1 MEMIDL
7 RRRLARFTLGHRWL
21 ILAVMALI
29 TAFFAVGLTKVDV
42 RTIFSDLF
50 PKDHPFVKVFKDHPN
65 FGSPL
70 TVTLMVKRTDG
81 KSIYEVDTLNKVW
94 RLSRDIDLA
103 PGVDHDQILSIATP
117 KARYTVVTPDGIFS
131 NPIMDDEPPTT
142 PEHLAEIRRRVGESA
157 AAATFLVSADSTA
170 TLVNA
175 TFIESKLDYGE
186 AFKFVQEIVKKEQ
199 DANHEIHVAGFPTM
213 TGWIYEF
220 GTNTAEIAALTLVL
234 MFLALAFHM
243 RNLSGILAPV
253 IVSTVSAIWGFG
265 LVGWM
270 GLPVEPLLMVVP
282 LMLVARCFSHCV
294 QATER
299 YYELLHDGHE
309 KEKAAELSLV
319 SLVWPGTLGIF
330 TDVAGLLLVALA
342 PIPAMERFA
351 LFTGLWAA
359 NLIPCS
365 VFLTPILL
373 SLLPKPKNL
382 EHVLGS
388 EGQSGP
394 LQRGMQH
401 ILEGFSTLAQGRA
414 ARYTAMVFLALTV
427 ASVYF
432 MLRIPVGNPVEG
444 TNLLRE
450 DSAFNGAVR
459 QINRNFPG
467 SMTMEVVFEGK
478 DGARIL
484 RQSDTL
490 ATMRDLQHCLEGSP
504 HPPTATLSF
513 ADMAPE
519 ANRVFNGG
527 NPKWAPL
534 DNDDASASAAVTGLM
549 AGTNAKAFA
558 HVADFELR
566 NATVSLWYSNNKQ
579 ETVDN
584 ALAEA
589 RACVAKVGEEHKTFR
604 IRLASGTIALQ
615 QSINDTV
622 VFYEGRI
629 VLALNLVILIGC
641 SLAYRSV
648 VAGLLLL
655 IPVNLANAMLTGA
668 MSVFGLGLDVNTL
681 PILAIGIGVGIDYG
695 IYLLTRI
702 CEEYQGVAKKDLGL
716 AIRIS
721 LKTCGKAIFF
731 TAALMTIGLA
741 PWYFLSEL
749 KFLSDMGLL
758 LVIVMLINMVLA
770 LILLPL
776 LIYLI
781 KPKFLDSDM
790 SVLSENLPSRGA
802 QDAHPNDAR
811 THVAQPQAIA
821 HPLT

>member
-1 MEMIDL
+1 MEKLDL
-7 RRRLARFTLGHRWL
+7 RRRLAAFTLGHRWL
-21 ILAVMALI
+21 ILAVMGLI

-131 NPIMDDEPPTT
+131 NPIMDDDPPST
-142 PEHLAEIRRRVGESA
+142 PEHLTEIRRRVGESA

-213 TGWIYEF
+213 TGWVYEF

-243 RNLSGILAPV
+243 RNLSGIVAPV

-373 SLLPKPKNL
+373 SLLPRPKNL
-382 EHVLGS
+382 SHVLGT

-394 LQRGMQH
+394 LQRGMQN
-401 ILEGFSTLAQGRA
+401 ILGGFATLAQGRA
-414 ARYTAMVFLALTV
+414 ARYTALAFVALTV
-427 ASVYF
+427 VSVYF

-459 QINRNFPG
+459 QINRHFPG

-478 DGARIL
+478 EGARIL
-484 RQSDTL
+484 RQSETL
-490 ATMRDLQHCLEGSP
+490 NTMRDLQHCLEGGA

-534 DNDDASASAAVTGLM
+534 DNDDASAGAAVTGLM

-558 HVADFELR
+558 HVSDFELR

-589 RACVAKVGEEHKTFR
+589 RACVTKVGEEHPNFR
-604 IRLASGTIALQ
+604 VRLASGTIALQ

-668 MSVFGLGLDVNTL
+668 MSIFGLGLDVNTL

-702 CEEYQGVAKKDLGL
+702 CEEYQGIAKKDLGL

-781 KPKFLDSDM
+781 KPKFLDSDV
-790 SVLSENLPSRGA
+790 SALSENMGE
-802 QDAHPNDAR
+802 
-811 THVAQPQAIA
+811 PQRA
-821 HPLT
+821 